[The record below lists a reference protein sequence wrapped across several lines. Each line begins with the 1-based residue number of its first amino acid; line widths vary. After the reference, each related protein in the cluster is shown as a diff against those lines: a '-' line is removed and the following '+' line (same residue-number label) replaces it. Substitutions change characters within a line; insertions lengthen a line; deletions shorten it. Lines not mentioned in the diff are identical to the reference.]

1 MRLFLVRDVKHI
13 LSPEVTPTVID
24 HTLGMPTPSPEETSD
39 SGTLLGVFENV
50 PERNLGESPG
60 LMVSEQVGVCP
71 AQPGKA
77 GQSTAAHQGNLPGVS
92 TGLGGLHVEGK

>member
-1 MRLFLVRDVKHI
+1 MRLFLVRDVKHV

-50 PERNLGESPG
+50 PERNLGESAG

-71 AQPGKA
+71 PNPEKRVRAPRAPRQFARGEHGARGTPC
-77 GQSTAAHQGNLPGVS
+77 
-92 TGLGGLHVEGK
+92 

>member
-1 MRLFLVRDVKHI
+1 
-13 LSPEVTPTVID
+13 
-24 HTLGMPTPSPEETSD
+24 MPTPSPEETSD

-50 PERNLGESPG
+50 PERNLGESAG

-92 TGLGGLHVEGK
+92 TGLGDSMLRAGDASSSRDDIRWKTGKWLQPVSHQV